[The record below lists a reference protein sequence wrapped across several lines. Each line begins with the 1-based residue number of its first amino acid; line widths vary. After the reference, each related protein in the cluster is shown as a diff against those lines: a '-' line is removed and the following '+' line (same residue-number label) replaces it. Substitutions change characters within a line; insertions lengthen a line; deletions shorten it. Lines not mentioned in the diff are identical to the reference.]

1 METGFFLL
9 WFQGF
14 FLVAVLFFGL
24 WLLEV
29 RKNDASLVDAG
40 WALSLGLLAL
50 LYAWRG
56 PGLLERRVGMALLVF
71 VWSLRLASYIVL
83 RHRGAGEDGRY
94 REIRARW
101 EPRAHRFF
109 FFFYQAQGALAV
121 LLSLPF
127 LLIAFDGSPD
137 VHGWEIAGFLLSG
150 FALALE
156 TVADR
161 ELARH
166 RRDPSK
172 RGKTCRDGLFRYSR
186 HPNYFF
192 EWLVWVGYAVAAL
205 GAPYGW
211 TAFAS
216 PLLMLY
222 LILRVTGIPPSEE
235 RALKNRG
242 ADYRKYQQ
250 TTSAFVPWF
259 PRKEA
264 SS

>member
-1 METGFFLL
+1 MYGTVFDLWIQGFLL
-9 WFQGF
+9 N
-14 FLVAVLFFGL
+14 AALFFGL
-24 WLLEV
+24 WLAEV
-29 RKNDASLVDAG
+29 RKSDASLVDAG
-40 WALSLGLLAL
+40 WALSLGLLAS
-50 LYAWRG
+50 LYAWQG
-56 PGLLERRVGMALLVF
+56 PGLLERRVAMAALVLA
-71 VWSLRLASYIVL
+71 WSLRLAAYIVL

-101 EPRAHRFF
+101 EPRAHQFF

-127 LLIAFDGSPD
+127 LLIAFDRSPRF
-137 VHGWEIAGFLLSG
+137 HAAEIAGLALSG
-150 FALALE
+150 VSLALE

-161 ELARH
+161 QLARH
-166 RRDPSK
+166 RRDPSR
-172 RGKTCRDGLFRYSR
+172 RGKTFREGLFRYSR

-205 GAPYGW
+205 KAPYGW
-211 TAFAS
+211 AALAS

-222 LILRVTGIPPSEE
+222 LILRVTGIPPAEE
-235 RALKNRG
+235 RALQSRG
-242 ADYRKYQQ
+242 EDYREYQR

-259 PRKEA
+259 PRKGT